1 MKQVVATASLKRM
14 RDERRKLRQWQ
25 AAQLRAKTCPSLD
38 DLIAADPENERAYI
52 EAFKEAFAEVID
64 EDPFFSAFEETLEE
78 NPDADPEAIITLLE
92 LAYPFE
98 ALDEP
103 DEPMPRSVFVAPAVI
118 IRRRS
123 CGTCGRRSSGNRAGS
138 GKGGGDG
145 GSNGS
150 DGDGDSDD
158 GANFHNAIKINARA
172 LDAGIGRCILCIH
185 YTTQMAI

>member
-1 MKQVVATASLKRM
+1 VVATASPKTILN
-14 RDERRKLRQWQ
+14 ERRKLRQWQ
-25 AAQLRAKTCPSLD
+25 AAQLRARTCPSLD
-38 DLIAADPENERAYI
+38 DLILADPENERAYI

-64 EDPFFSAFEETLEE
+64 EDPFFKAFEEALAE
-78 NPDADPEAIITLLE
+78 NPDADPNAIATLLE
-92 LAYPFE
+92 LAYPF
-98 ALDEP
+98 DDP
-103 DEPMPRSVFVAPAVI
+103 DNPDQPMPKALFVAPAVT

-123 CGTCGRRSSGNRAGS
+123 CGRAFGHRSSGNGTGN
-138 GKGGGDG
+138 GKGGSDG

-172 LDAGIGRCILCIH
+172 LDAGIGRCVLCIH